1 MYTFYENQI
10 QEALIRAFPAYINNL
25 RYRNE
30 ILQKDCYIR
39 GVLGEIF
46 IRDILKN
53 YGFITTSNENSED
66 NTDRDL
72 LIYGLNTVSSQI
84 RFQEAIK
91 MEIKTSLIPNDK
103 FNYIDNGDVKIY
115 KKTNNF
121 ENDIY
126 WDFGIQ
132 IYFKQYKPEWEKNVQ
147 NIYQN
152 NVYNNTDNKLLDLYN
167 KLQFEIFWISKQKA
181 INANFLQNH
190 KTWSYANKTF
200 WRCPIG
206 KCNPNFYELIICLLD
221 NIINDQYREILILKN
236 CISTNNNAK

>member
-10 QEALIRAFPAYINNL
+10 QEALDKAFPAYVNNL
-25 RYRNE
+25 RNRNE

-53 YGFITTSNENSED
+53 YGFITTSNENNED

-72 LIYGLNTVSSQI
+72 LIYGLNTISSQI
-84 RFQEAIK
+84 RFQKAIK
-91 MEIKTSLIPNDK
+91 IEIKTSLIPNDK

-115 KKTNNF
+115 KKTNI
-121 ENDIY
+121 EDDIY

-132 IYFKQYKPEWEKNVQ
+132 IYFKQYKPEWEENVQ

-152 NVYNNTDNKLLDLYN
+152 NACNNTDNKLLDLYK
-167 KLQFEIFWISKQKA
+167 KLQFEIFWISKQEA
-181 INANFLQNH
+181 INANFLQEY
-190 KTWSYANKTF
+190 KTWCYANKTF
-200 WRCPIG
+200 WKCPIR

-221 NIINDQYREILILKN
+221 NIINAQYQEILMLK
-236 CISTNNNAK
+236 IIF